1 MTSSTAA
8 YRPPLRAVPAP
19 ETRADR
25 DDRESHEKHA
35 WDHDDEAERAV
46 LATALL
52 DNAAWPRIG
61 SALTAKDFFRPV
73 HGVIFEAMGRLAARG
88 EAVDV
93 VTLAAELRRH
103 ERLNTVGG
111 AQYLGE
117 LTDRLVS
124 EIATTSHVDSH
135 ILIVLEAAA
144 RRAVAQHAEW
154 LAVRARDPSRPI
166 GATLA
171 GVQVSL
177 SAVPVPGAVT
187 PALGDD
193 VGGLCDEY
201 HARVEGSAPPALSTG
216 IRDLDWMLGGGL
228 RPQHVV
234 LAGLPG
240 TRKTTLA
247 LQIALRVAA
256 RSGPVYFW
264 EKEMERREMSR
275 AAWAHLARVNF
286 DKLRDPRSNP
296 PTQAEMDRLGL
307 AMQQLE
313 RLPLHVADEST
324 PGFPQTVPQIVAA
337 VRALKVRPALVVL
350 DNLGEIKPR
359 GRHATA
365 ADGVAEIMD
374 DLRAAR
380 KLLGVPILTLGHVGR
395 VMAQGQQY
403 RRPRPSDIAGGSA
416 VEKKCD
422 GMILIHCEDMHPTP
436 RKGDDLPVVP
446 GRSELWTPKFRGIPF
461 GVCWLDFVSASQSF
475 VSVRGRDGFAE
486 REPDAAPAV
495 DPAADDWAAGERL
508 PEDPSLVFE
517 GETPTLALAPGAGLN
532 SDGTVAW

>member
-1 MTSSTAA
+1 MTSPATA

-19 ETRADR
+19 DERGA
-25 DDRESHEKHA
+25 REAREREAPHA

-52 DNAAWPRIG
+52 DNATWARIG
-61 SALTAKDFFRPV
+61 SALTTKDFYRAV
-73 HGVIFEAMGRLAARG
+73 HGVIFEAMGRLAGRG
-88 EAVDV
+88 EALDV

-117 LTDRLVS
+117 ITDRLTS
-124 EIATTSHVDSH
+124 EIATTGHVESHL
-135 ILIVLEAAA
+135 LIVLDAAA
-144 RRAVAQHAEW
+144 RRSVAQHAEW
-154 LAVRARDPSRPI
+154 LAQRARDPGRPI

-177 SAVPVPGAVT
+177 SAVAVPGAVT
-187 PALGDD
+187 PVLGDD
-193 VGGLCDEY
+193 ADGLCEEY
-201 HARVEGSAPPALSTG
+201 HARVEGSAAPALSTG

-228 RPQHVV
+228 RPQHVI

-247 LQIALRVAA
+247 LQIALHVAA

-264 EKEMERREMSR
+264 SKEMERRELSR

-286 DKLRDPRSNP
+286 EKIRDPRNHP
-296 PTQAEMDRLGL
+296 PTQAEVDRLGL
-307 AMQQLE
+307 AVQQLE

-324 PGFPQTVPQIVAA
+324 PGCPQTVPQIVAA
-337 VRALKVRPALVVL
+337 VRGMKTRPALVVV
-350 DNLGEIKPR
+350 DNLGELKPR
-359 GRHATA
+359 GRHATP
-365 ADGVAEIMD
+365 ADGTAEIMD

-436 RKGDDLPVVP
+436 RKGDDGPVVP

-461 GVCWLDFVSASQSF
+461 GMCCLDFVSAQQSF
-475 VSVRGRDGFAE
+475 VSVRGRDDMGPPVAATSLS
-486 REPDAAPAV
+486 PDAF
-495 DPAADDWAAGERL
+495 DAGEGL
-508 PEDPSLVFE
+508 PMDGAPVFH
-517 GETPTLALAPGAGLN
+517 GETAALPLAPGLN
-532 SDGTVAW
+532 ADGTEAW